1 MLEINELFFVQL
13 ANFLILFILLNYI
26 LFKPLLRLFKERDDR
41 TKGFLEKAKT
51 IGKDREDISSQIDAK
66 LAEARNK
73 AKTIFEELSKEGLS
87 SQKESLDLA
96 RKDAAEINKKAKE
109 HLEAE
114 TKKARESLRKD
125 VEAFSKKIVEKM
137 VGV

>member
-1 MLEINELFFVQL
+1 MLELNKLFFVQL
-13 ANFLILFILLNYI
+13 ANFLILFFLLNYI

-41 TKGFLEKAKT
+41 TKGFLEKAKA
-51 IGKDREDISSQIDAK
+51 IDKEREDISGQIDAK
-66 LAEARNK
+66 LAKARST
-73 AKTIFEELSKEGLS
+73 AKSIFEELSKEGMS

-114 TKKARESLRKD
+114 TRKARESLRKD
-125 VEAFSKKIVEKM
+125 VEAFSMKIVEKM